1 MFREKLH
8 KDLDG
13 ISPDEEL
20 LTKVTK
26 MMQEEAQKPKPN
38 TMRVYIRYAGMAA
51 AVCMIAV
58 GTIALKSSD
67 NLKTESA
74 AGTPAAMAMD
84 AAANEAE
91 MNESVSGYSLE
102 AEAESFTA
110 DSVTA
115 DIKKSSD
122 AEACA
127 EEACDAL
134 PEEDGAVTESEII
147 YEEFSDK
154 KGIVTAE
161 AIYKGNA
168 YELNY
173 DQAGKLIQLV
183 VDYVKANQSSML
195 DLALPV
201 EEYKNYGE
209 DGLYLYIADT
219 GSRKIRV
226 LISGNEALPDGS
238 MVWYDGNFYSLS
250 DGDKNEIL
258 GYFE

>member
-115 DIKKSSD
+115 DIKKSND

-183 VDYVKANQSSML
+183 VDYVKENPETVFDYALIPEGVEMYKQS
-195 DLALPV
+195 
-201 EEYKNYGE
+201 
-209 DGLYLYIADT
+209 GLYAHIKD
-219 GSRKIRV
+219 
-226 LISGNEALPDGS
+226 SGNREIFIYINDELSFVATDK
-238 MVWYDGNFYSLS
+238 FYALS
-250 DGDKNEIL
+250 DEIKEEIL